1 MIGIQD
7 FGTYLPYYRYARKV
21 QGLAWDLKQA
31 MPLLIG
37 ERTVASFDED
47 TVTMAVEAVLNCL
60 EGHDP
65 TGVDALYFAST
76 TAPFGEKSAA
86 AIVALAA
93 DLSPRR
99 VADFGSSLRAS
110 SSAFQ
115 AALDAV
121 KAGSAKQVV
130 VAAADMRQAAPGS
143 VMESIIGDGAGALLI
158 GQSGPELSEPGG
170 DVLAEVSA
178 SFHVTQHLFDT
189 WRLQNQPYL
198 NTDDEGYADTR
209 GYRTMVAQALNGL
222 LKAASLKPTDL
233 SRVVVYAP
241 DGRNYMEVAKRSPAP
256 AAFNPE
262 PLLMGAG
269 NLGTASTF
277 AQLALVLETAQPGD
291 RIALINYGDGADA
304 YLLTVTEAIRR
315 RRPRR
320 GVMHWLNSKG
330 YLPSYQ
336 MALFFRQGIPGKPV
350 WPAELEA
357 WTSVPLLQREQ
368 HALLNFYGVKCN
380 HCGSVWWPQRRVCYD
395 CGTQDNFTPLK
406 LSRQGIIA
414 SCVAEWATPSPL
426 SPVGMAV
433 VDTDDGARL
442 TVPMCDVDIDT
453 VKIGD
458 PVEFCFRIYHVSKN
472 IPHYAWKVRPIRS

>member
-7 FGTYLPYYRYARKV
+7 FGSYLPYFRYERQE
-21 QGLAWDLKQA
+21 QGRAWDLKQA
-31 MPLLIG
+31 MPLLVG
-37 ERTVASFDED
+37 ERTVANYDED
-47 TVTMAVEAVLNCL
+47 TATMAVEAVLNCL

-65 TGVDALYFAST
+65 AGVDALYFAST

-93 DLSPRR
+93 DLSVPR
-99 VADFGSSLRAS
+99 VADFGSSLRAGT
-110 SSAFQ
+110 AALQ

-143 VMESIIGDGAGALLI
+143 VMESIMGDGAGALLI
-158 GQSGPELSEPGG
+158 GQGN
-170 DVLAEVSA
+170 DVIAEVSA
-178 SFHVTQHLFDT
+178 SYHVTQHLFDT
-189 WRLQNQPYL
+189 WRLQNQTYL
-198 NTDDEGYADTR
+198 NTDDEAYTDAR
-209 GYRTMVAQALNGL
+209 GYRAMVAQALSEL
-222 LKAASLKPTDL
+222 LKTAALKPGDL

-241 DGRNYMEVAKRSPAP
+241 DGRNYADVAKRSPAL

-269 NLGTASTF
+269 NLGTASAF

-291 RIALINYGDGADA
+291 RIALVGYGDGADA
-304 YLLTVTEAIRR
+304 FLLTVTGAIRE

-320 GVMHWLNSKG
+320 GVMDWLNSKG

-336 MALFFRQGIPGKPV
+336 MALFFRQGLPGKPL
-350 WPAELEA
+350 WPANLEA

-395 CGTQDNFTPLK
+395 CGAQDDFSPVK
-406 LSRQGIIA
+406 LSHQGTIA
-414 SCVAEWATPSPL
+414 SFVAEWATPSPL

-433 VDTDDGARL
+433 VDTADGARL
-442 TVPMCDVDIDT
+442 TVPMCDVDMNK
-453 VKIGD
+453 VRVGD
-458 PVEFCFRIYHVSKN
+458 PVEFCFRIYHMSKD
-472 IPHYAWKVRPIRS
+472 IPHYAWKVRPVRDDKVTR